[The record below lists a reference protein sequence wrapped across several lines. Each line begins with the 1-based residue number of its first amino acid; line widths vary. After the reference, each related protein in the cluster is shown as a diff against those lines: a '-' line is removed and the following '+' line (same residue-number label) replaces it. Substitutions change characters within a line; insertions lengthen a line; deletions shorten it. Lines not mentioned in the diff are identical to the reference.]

1 MKLADVSIRRPVT
14 TTMVLLAVVTYGA
27 IAYNRL
33 GVDLFPNIDF
43 PIVTVTTVYRGADP
57 ETIETKVSRRI
68 EDAVNQV
75 GMIKMVRSSS
85 LQNVSVVVVQFE
97 LGKDIDVAAQEVR
110 DKITTIQRDL
120 PADIET
126 PLVQKVDLGAAPV
139 LTLAVSGDAGV
150 GEAALF
156 DFADETVKKQVQMLE
171 GVGNVE
177 IVGGR
182 KRTIWVYLDP
192 ERLIAHHLS
201 PEDVARALGA
211 QNIEVPAG
219 NARPPGREVAVK
231 TRGLVRTADDLRNM
245 PLTTIEGAV
254 IRVSDVASVEDGLEE
269 QRSASHL
276 GDRPTL
282 ALVVTKQ
289 PGTNTVEVARRIRAA
304 LPSLRSLAPA
314 GVTIETP
321 VDNARFIE
329 ESVEDALLDLE
340 IGAILA
346 VLIIGVF
353 LRNLRMT
360 LIAAVA
366 IPTSVIG
373 TFAALKLFGFTLN
386 YLTLLGLSL
395 SVGLLVDDAIVVLEN
410 IFRHFETHGQ
420 RRRAAHEATAE
431 IGLAVIAT
439 TFSLVAVFFPIATTG
454 GMVGRFLKEF
464 GITVS
469 VAVLISLFVSFTLTP
484 MLSARVM
491 KEPARNFF
499 TRGVEAA
506 LAWLDRGY
514 GVIVGWALSHRA
526 VVLAVAVATLAATL
540 FVARLL
546 PKEMMTPMDQ
556 AEFNVNVETPP
567 GSSLAHTQAIVDE
580 VADQVSEIPEVRYTF
595 STLGGGAAGQVEKGT
610 IYVRLSHPRE
620 RKRTQDQV
628 MQAVRA
634 RLQSYRK
641 ATVLVEPRAVIDV
654 GMSNAPVQLHF
665 LGDDLSRLD
674 ALARGTRDF
683 MERAGGYTD
692 IDSSYKPAKP
702 EYGVLVDRERAAL
715 LGVPV
720 AQVGMALRFLFE
732 GEKVSEFRSGGDM
745 YDIRLR
751 LREEDRRDLHAAL
764 RLGVRAPSGNLVALE
779 NLVTTQAGTSAQ
791 EITRLYG
798 RRAVSLYANLTQ
810 AKALGTAVDE
820 LNAYLEGR
828 GGGAEGSPIP
838 EGYTYRYTGQA
849 DFMRENFEALTS
861 ALILGILMIY
871 FILASQFESFLH
883 PFTIMLS
890 LPFSFIG
897 AIGALLLTGRH
908 LSILAMI
915 GFIMLMGLVT
925 KNAILLVDFAIRRH
939 ASGMPLREAIVEAG
953 TIRLRP
959 ILMTTA
965 AMIFGMLP
973 IALARSLGAEAR
985 APMAVAV
992 IGGLTTSTL
1001 LTLVVVPV
1009 IFHLFESAKARVFRR
1024 T

>member
-14 TTMVLLAVVTYGA
+14 TTMVILAIVTYGA

-33 GVDLFPNIDF
+33 GLDLFPNIDF

-57 ETIETKVSRRI
+57 ESIETKVSRRI

-110 DKITTIQRDL
+110 DKITAIQRDL
-120 PADIET
+120 PADIEP

-150 GEAALF
+150 GEADLYR
-156 DFADETVKKQVQMLE
+156 FADETVRKQVQMLE

-182 KRTIWVYLDP
+182 ERTIWVYLDP
-192 ERLIAHHLS
+192 ERLLAHHLS

-219 NARPPGREVAVK
+219 NARPPGQEVAVK
-231 TRGLVRTADDLRNM
+231 TRGLVRSVAELRDL
-245 PLTTIEGAV
+245 PLTTLEGAV
-254 IRVSDVASVEDGLEE
+254 IRLRDVASVEDGLEE

-289 PGTNTVEVARRIRAA
+289 PGTNTVEVAERVRAS
-304 LPSLRSLAPA
+304 LPILRSLAPA
-314 GVTIETP
+314 GVTIEVP

-329 ESVEDALLDLE
+329 NSVHEALLDLE
-340 IGAILA
+340 IGAVLA

-373 TFAALKLFGFTLN
+373 TFAAIKMLGFTLN

-410 IFRHFETHGQ
+410 IFRHFEGHGD

-431 IGLAVIAT
+431 IGLAVLAT

-484 MLSARVM
+484 MLSARVL
-491 KEPARNFF
+491 KEPARNLF

-514 GVIVGWALSHRA
+514 GAVVGWALSHRA
-526 VVLAVAVATLAATL
+526 VVLGVAVATLAATL
-540 FVARLL
+540 YVARLL
-546 PKEMMTPMDQ
+546 PKEMMTAMDQ
-556 AEFNVNVETPP
+556 AEFNVKVETPP
-567 GSSLAHTQAIVDE
+567 GSSLARTQAVVDE
-580 VADQVSEIPEVRYTF
+580 VVDLVSEFPEVRYTL
-595 STLGGGAAGQVEKGT
+595 STIGGGAGGQVEKGT
-610 IYVRLSHPRE
+610 IYVRLSDPHE
-620 RKRTQDQV
+620 RARSQDDV

-674 ALARGTRDF
+674 ALARDTREF

-692 IDSSYKPAKP
+692 IDISYKPAKP
-702 EYGVLVDRERAAL
+702 EYGVLVDRDRAAL

-732 GEKVSEFRSGGDM
+732 GEKVSEFRAGGDT
-745 YDIRLR
+745 YDVRLR
-751 LREEDRRDLHAAL
+751 LREEDRRDLHTAL
-764 RLGVRAPSGNLVALE
+764 RLGVRSRSGELVALD
-779 NLVTTQAGTSAQ
+779 NLVRTQAGASAQ

-798 RRAVSLYANLTQ
+798 RRAVSLYANLTPD
-810 AKALGTAVDE
+810 KALGTAVDE
-820 LNAYLEGR
+820 LNAHLKDR
-828 GGGAEGSPIP
+828 MP
-838 EGYTYRYTGQA
+838 EGYAFRYTGQA
-849 DFMRENFEALTS
+849 DFMRENFEALSS
-861 ALILGILMIY
+861 ALILGVIMIY

-939 ASGMPLREAIVEAG
+939 ASGMPLREAIIEAG

-973 IALARSLGAEAR
+973 IALARSLGSEAR

-1009 IFHLFESAKARVFRR
+1009 MFHLFESAKARVFQRK
-1024 T
+1024 

>member
-14 TTMVLLAVVTYGA
+14 TTMVILAIVTYGA

-33 GVDLFPNIDF
+33 GLDLFPNIDF

-57 ETIETKVSRRI
+57 ETIETKVTRKI

-85 LQNVSVVVVQFE
+85 LQNVSLVVIQFE

-110 DKITTIQRDL
+110 DKITAIQRDL
-120 PADIET
+120 PADIEP

-139 LTLAVSGDAGV
+139 MTLAVSGDAGV
-150 GEAALF
+150 GDADLYE
-156 DFADETVKKQVQMLE
+156 FADKTVKKQIQMLE
-171 GVGNVE
+171 GVGNVD

-182 KRTIWVYLDP
+182 ERTIWVYLDP
-192 ERLIAHHLS
+192 ERLLAHHLS
-201 PEDVARALGA
+201 PEDVARAIGA
-211 QNIEVPAG
+211 QNIEIPAG
-219 NARPPGREVAVK
+219 NARPIGQEVAVK
-231 TRGLVRTADDLRNM
+231 TKGMVSSVEELRNL

-254 IRVSDVASVEDGLEE
+254 IRVGDVASVEDGLEE
-269 QRSASHL
+269 ERSSSRL
-276 GDRPTL
+276 GHRPTL

-304 LPSLRSLAPA
+304 LPLLRSLAPR
-314 GVTIETP
+314 GVSIEAP

-329 ESVEDALLDLE
+329 DSVQDALFDLQL
-340 IGAILA
+340 GALLA
-346 VLIIGVF
+346 VVIIGVF

-373 TFAALKLFGFTLN
+373 TFAAIKMLGFTLN

-410 IFRHFETHGQ
+410 IFRHFEGHGE
-420 RRRAAHEATAE
+420 RGRAAHEATAE
-431 IGLAVIAT
+431 IGLAVTAT

-464 GITVS
+464 GITVA

-484 MLSARVM
+484 MLSARILKM
-491 KEPARNFF
+491 PARNFF
-499 TRGVEAA
+499 TRGVEAV
-506 LAWLDRGY
+506 LAWLDRAY
-514 GVIVGWALSHRA
+514 GAVVGWALSHRA
-526 VVLAVAVATLAATL
+526 VVLGVAIVTLGATLYI
-540 FVARLL
+540 ARLL
-546 PKEMMTPMDQ
+546 PKEMMAQMDQ
-556 AEFNVNVETPP
+556 AEFNVRVETPP
-567 GSSLAHTQAIVDE
+567 GSSLATTQEAVDE
-580 VADQVSEIPEVRYTF
+580 VVRVLSEVAEVRYTLA
-595 STLGGGAAGQVEKGT
+595 TVGGGARAEVEKGT
-610 IYVRLSHPRE
+610 IYVRLSDPRE
-620 RKRTQDQV
+620 RKRSQDEV
-628 MQAVRA
+628 MQVVRD
-634 RLQSYRK
+634 RLAHYRK
-641 ATVLVEPRAVIDV
+641 ATIFVEPRAIFET
-654 GMSNAPVQLHF
+654 GMSMAPVQVNF
-665 LGDDLSRLD
+665 LGDDLARLD
-674 ALARGTRDF
+674 ALALETRRF
-683 MERAGGYTD
+683 MESAGGYTD
-692 IDSSYKPAKP
+692 IDISYKPAKP
-702 EYGVLVDRERAAL
+702 EYGVFVDRERAAL

-732 GEKVSEFRSGGDM
+732 GEKVSEFRAGGDM
-745 YDIRLR
+745 YDVRLR
-751 LREEDRRDLHAAL
+751 LREEDRRDLNTAL
-764 RLGVRAPSGNLVALE
+764 RLGVRSPSGSLVPLE
-779 NLVTTQAGTSAQ
+779 NLVTSRAGTSAQ

-798 RRAVSLYANLTQ
+798 RRAVSLFANL
-810 AKALGTAVDE
+810 APEKALGTAVDE
-820 LNAYLEGR
+820 INAFLKER
-828 GGGAEGSPIP
+828 IP
-838 EGYTYRYTGQA
+838 EGYAFRYTGQA

-861 ALILGILMIY
+861 ALILGIIMIY

-925 KNAILLVDFAIRRH
+925 KNAILLVDFAIRRY
-939 ASGMPLREAIVEAG
+939 ASGMALREAIIEAG

-985 APMAVAV
+985 APMAIAV
-992 IGGLTTSTL
+992 IGGLITSTL

-1009 IFHLFESAKARVFRR
+1009 IFHLFEGLKARVSARR
-1024 T
+1024 